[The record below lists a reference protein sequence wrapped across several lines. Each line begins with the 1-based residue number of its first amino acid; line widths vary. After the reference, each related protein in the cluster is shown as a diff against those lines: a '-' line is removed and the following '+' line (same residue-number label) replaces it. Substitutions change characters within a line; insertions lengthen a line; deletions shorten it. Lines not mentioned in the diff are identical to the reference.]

1 MSLAGLVVGTPSEIM
16 RKRSRNLARNN
27 ATACPNINQ
36 WYWIRHI
43 VRTGKDQ
50 ILAKALTQK
59 EKKEIIGSLVSID
72 KWLEARFNTKFELP
86 LYGDK

>member
-1 MSLAGLVVGTPSEIM
+1 MSLAGVMIGTRTELM
-16 RKRSRNLARNN
+16 RGRMRRNN
-27 ATACPNINQ
+27 TTSCPTLNQ
-36 WYWIRHI
+36 WHWLRHI

-72 KWLEARFNTKFELP
+72 KWLEAKFNTRFELP